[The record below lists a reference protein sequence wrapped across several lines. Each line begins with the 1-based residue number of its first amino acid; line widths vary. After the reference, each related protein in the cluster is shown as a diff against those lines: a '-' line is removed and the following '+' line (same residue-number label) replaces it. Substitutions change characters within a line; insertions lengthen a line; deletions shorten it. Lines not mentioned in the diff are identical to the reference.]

1 MSLLKAASDLEE
13 YAREAEYACAN
24 LIQMLRPTFE
34 AYEIEPPALPQPL
47 PLTAYPL
54 DFTPP
59 QSTCPPWGMRVMEA
73 LNKVA
78 VMTSEENAKEELIS
92 AMSPEKRK
100 GESAMTSLK
109 MSDEAIQMV
118 FNAFQM
124 QDDEE
129 QSARL
134 GRKNVQVM
142 DRLAKMQAHKR
153 TSIAVIRDSYGRY
166 VRSLLLLLLAGKAY
180 YLFTTLSFV
189 FDISRNSQVVKAAD
203 DFHCKA
209 QQACPEDEKSP
220 EDQVPLYKC
229 SVLARSSTGTCYIT
243 STQIL
248 FVTQF
253 IPLVGGQ
260 MCTLFD
266 LSGLEFVLNE
276 GSSSLLNP
284 LPASISLIR
293 NGQEVYSFRSSHGA
307 ARLVSFLTVVQH
319 MASPDDGDLTF
330 SDRGGLLYM
339 YGDSPF
345 PKQR

>member
-1 MSLLKAASDLEE
+1 
-13 YAREAEYACAN
+13 
-24 LIQMLRPTFE
+24 
-34 AYEIEPPALPQPL
+34 
-47 PLTAYPL
+47 
-54 DFTPP
+54 
-59 QSTCPPWGMRVMEA
+59 MRVMEA

-78 VMTSEENAKEELIS
+78 VMTSEENSKEELIS
-92 AMSPEKRK
+92 AMSPEKRR
-100 GESAMTSLK
+100 GEARLTSLK

-118 FNAFQM
+118 FNAFQW

-129 QSARL
+129 QGARL

-153 TSIAVIRDSYGRY
+153 TSIAAIRDSYGRY
-166 VRSLLLLLLAGKAY
+166 AWSLLLLAGKVHC
-180 YLFTTLSFV
+180 LSTFLSFV
-189 FDISRNSQVVKAAD
+189 FDISRNSQVVQAAD

-209 QQACPEDEKSP
+209 QQACPADEKSP

-229 SVLARSSTGTCYIT
+229 SVLVRSSTGTCYIT

-266 LSGLEFVLNE
+266 LSGLEFVLSE

-284 LPASISLIR
+284 LPASISMTR
-293 NGQEVYSFRSSHGA
+293 NGQEVYSFRPSHGA
-307 ARLVSFLTVVQH
+307 ARLVAFLNVVQH
-319 MASPDDGDLTF
+319 MAAPDDGELTF

-345 PKQR
+345 PRQR

>member
-1 MSLLKAASDLEE
+1 
-13 YAREAEYACAN
+13 
-24 LIQMLRPTFE
+24 
-34 AYEIEPPALPQPL
+34 
-47 PLTAYPL
+47 
-54 DFTPP
+54 
-59 QSTCPPWGMRVMEA
+59 MEA

-78 VMTSEENAKEELIS
+78 AMTSEENAKEELLS
-92 AMSPEKRK
+92 AMSPEKRQ
-100 GESAMTSLK
+100 GEFAMTSLK

-118 FNAFQM
+118 CKAFQL

-153 TSIAVIRDSYGRY
+153 ASIAAIRDSYGRY
-166 VRSLLLLLLAGKAY
+166 VLSLLLLAGKASC
-180 YLFTTLSFV
+180 LLTSHSFV
-189 FDISRNSQVVKAAD
+189 FDISRNSQVVNAAD

-209 QQACPEDEKSP
+209 QQACPDDEKSP

-229 SVLARSSTGTCYIT
+229 SVLVRSSTGTCYIT

-253 IPLVGGQ
+253 IPFVGGQ

-266 LSGLEFVLNE
+266 LSELEFVLNE

-284 LPASISLIR
+284 LPASISLTR
-293 NGQEVYSFRSSHGA
+293 NGQEVYSFRPSHGA
-307 ARLVSFLTVVQH
+307 ALSRRRRSDLFGPRRSFVHVW
-319 MASPDDGDLTF
+319 
-330 SDRGGLLYM
+330 
-339 YGDSPF
+339 
-345 PKQR
+345 